1 MNPSAKP
8 PRIDV
13 VTLFPGMF
21 TGPFGESLVG
31 KARERGLVDL
41 LVHDMRAHA
50 TDRHGTA
57 DDRPFG
63 GGPGMVLKPD
73 IVFRAVEALEHAP
86 GTPVIMPCPQGR
98 RFDHATAVRWA
109 GEPRLVF
116 ICGHYEGIDERVREH
131 LVTEDVSLG
140 DYVLTGGELAVMVMV
155 DALLRFVPGV
165 VGDEASPHEDSFS
178 DGLLDWPHYTRPASF
193 RGWEVPEVLRS
204 GDHGAVGR
212 WRRQQAILRTWAR
225 RPDLLEHAPLT
236 PAERRWLENLRAE
249 GATPEATLRTLA
261 EGYDGRVVRRP
272 TRPPGKNS
280 P

>member
-1 MNPSAKP
+1 MSPTV

-21 TGPFGESLVG
+21 QGPFTESLVG
-31 KARERGLVDL
+31 KARERSLVDL
-41 LVHDMRAHA
+41 RVHDMRAHA

-73 IVFRAVEALEHAP
+73 IVFDAVEALAAPP
-86 GTPVIMPCPQGR
+86 GTPMIMPCPQGR
-98 RFDHATAVRWA
+98 RFDHSTAVRWA
-109 GEPRLVF
+109 SLPRLIFV
-116 ICGHYEGIDERVREH
+116 CGHYEGIDERVREH

-140 DYVLTGGELAVMVMV
+140 DYVLTGGELPVMVMV

-165 VGDEASPHEDSFS
+165 IGHGASPHEDSFA

-193 RGWEVPEVLRS
+193 RGWEVPDILRS

-212 WRRQQAILRTWAR
+212 WRRWQAVLRTWAR
-225 RPDLLEHAPLT
+225 RPDLLATARLAPE
-236 PAERRWLENLRAE
+236 ERAWLDHLEARR
-249 GATPEATLRTLA
+249 ATPEEALRLLPG
-261 EGYDGRVVRRP
+261 GYDGRDVRRP
-272 TRPPGKNS
+272 HRSHGTNP
-280 P
+280 

>member
-1 MNPSAKP
+1 MTQP
-8 PRIDV
+8 PVVPRLDV

-21 TGPFGESLVG
+21 AGPFSESLMG
-31 KARERGLVDL
+31 KAREHGRVDL
-41 LVHDMRAHA
+41 RVHDMRAHA

-73 IVFRAVEALEHAP
+73 IVFRAVESLDFVP
-86 GTPVIMPCPQGR
+86 GTPIIMPCPQGR
-98 RFDHATAVRWA
+98 QFDHATAVRWA
-109 GEPRLVF
+109 SLPRLVF

-165 VGDEASPHEDSFS
+165 VGDEASPHEDSFA
-178 DGLLDWPHYTRPASF
+178 DGLLDWPHYTRPSSF
-193 RGWEVPEVLRS
+193 RGWDVPEVLRS

-225 RPDLLEHAPLT
+225 RPDLLAHAPLT
-236 PAERRWLENLRAE
+236 KAERRWLEDLVEA
-249 GATPEATLRTLA
+249 GTTPEAALRTLT
-261 EGYDGRVVRRP
+261 EGYDGRVARRP
-272 TRPPGKNS
+272 PRPPES
-280 P
+280 HP